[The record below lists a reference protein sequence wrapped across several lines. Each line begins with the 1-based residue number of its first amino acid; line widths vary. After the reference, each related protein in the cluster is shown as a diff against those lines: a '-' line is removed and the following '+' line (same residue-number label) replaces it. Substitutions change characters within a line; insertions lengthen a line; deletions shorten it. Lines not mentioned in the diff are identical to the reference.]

1 MGRSVTEKGRANL
14 NLPNTLTLFRVLL
27 IPVFIFVLSTSI
39 PFNLS
44 LSDRAFIAALIFL
57 VASITDVLDGYIAR
71 KTGQITKM
79 GKLFDP
85 IADKLLTSSA
95 LILLVALNEKVPA
108 WIAIIIIGREF
119 AVTGLRAAASSE
131 GYIIPAYEGGKAKM
145 FFQIV
150 AIISML
156 VSMDIKRSGFLNTN
170 LGLDAYLIGTVALWM
185 SLFLAVASGIQYF
198 VNFWDKIGLSEGR

>member
-1 MGRSVTEKGRANL
+1 M
-14 NLPNTLTLFRVLL
+14 NLPNSLTLFRVLL
-27 IPVFIFVLSTSI
+27 IPVFIYVLSTPT

-44 LSDRAFIAALIFL
+44 LSDRAFIAALIFF

-71 KTGQITKM
+71 KTGQITKL

-95 LILLVALNEKVPA
+95 MILLVAVSEKVPA
-108 WIAIIIIGREF
+108 WIAIVIIGREF

-145 FFQIV
+145 LFQII
-150 AIISML
+150 AIISL
-156 VSMDIKRSGFLNTN
+156 LISMDVGRSGYLDIN
-170 LGLDAYLIGTVALWM
+170 LGLNAYLIGTVSIWIAM
-185 SLFLAVASGIQYF
+185 FLAVASGLQYF
-198 VNFWDKIGLSEGR
+198 LKFWDKIGLSEGA